1 MGKLEAVFFDAL
13 GTLIELEPP
22 WPRLRR
28 ELAERFGATY
38 TESECEMAMGAE
50 MGHYRAN
57 AERGSD
63 TESLAALRHDC
74 AAVLR
79 SNLTD
84 GERLDI
90 EPLTEALMASIVFR
104 PFSEVPATLAELHGR
119 GLELAVL
126 SNWDY
131 ELPLVLERTGLSQF
145 FDYVLT
151 SAAIGASKPNAAIF
165 KRALELTSA
174 DARSALHVGDSLEA
188 DVEGALRTG
197 ITAAL
202 LVRRSDPPRN
212 LPECVEV
219 ISSLTELPALLE
231 RRG

>member
-1 MGKLEAVFFDAL
+1 MGKLGAIFFDAL

-22 WPRLRR
+22 WPRLAK
-28 ELAERFGATY
+28 ELAERFDATY
-38 TESECEMAMGAE
+38 TESECEMAMRAE
-50 MGHYRAN
+50 MRHYRAN
-57 AERGSD
+57 SERGRD
-63 TESLAALRHDC
+63 AESLAALRRDC

-79 SNLTD
+79 SNLTG

-90 EPLTEALMASIVFR
+90 EPLTEALMASIAFR
-104 PFSEVPATLAELHGR
+104 PFPEVPAVLAGMRDGDLV
-119 GLELAVL
+119 LAIV

-145 FDYVLT
+145 FDYVLA
-151 SAAIGASKPNAAIF
+151 SATVGTSKPNPAIF
-165 KRALELTSA
+165 ERALELASV
-174 DARSALHVGDSLEA
+174 DARSAMHVGDSLEA

-197 ITAAL
+197 IAATL

-212 LPECVEV
+212 LPEGVGV

-231 RRG
+231 RHG